1 MRTLRDSEP
10 CKFLSTLTK
19 EIATEGNPPQVRQM
33 AALIFRN
40 FILNKNRNSKYADFW
55 LSMNV
60 ELKTQMKEAFL
71 GTLASS
77 QKTVRSSVA
86 NLIAAIA
93 SIEIPRNEWPTL
105 LQNLSTNSSH
115 GNFNIRLTALTS
127 LGYICEEVP
136 SKHFKAEE
144 CNSILYAL
152 TSNMSNTQTAE
163 AIECTTA
170 ALSAFIHCTGLCSDS
185 FKR

>member
-105 LQNLSTNSSH
+105 L
-115 GNFNIRLTALTS
+115 
-127 LGYICEEVP
+127 
-136 SKHFKAEE
+136 
-144 CNSILYAL
+144 
-152 TSNMSNTQTAE
+152 
-163 AIECTTA
+163 
-170 ALSAFIHCTGLCSDS
+170 
-185 FKR
+185 